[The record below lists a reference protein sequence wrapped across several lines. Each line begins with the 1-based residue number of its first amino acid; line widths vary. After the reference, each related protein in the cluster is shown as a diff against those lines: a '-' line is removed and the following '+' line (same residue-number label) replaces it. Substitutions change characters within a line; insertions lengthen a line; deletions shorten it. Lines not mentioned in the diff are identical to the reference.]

1 MAKRSNF
8 RGTQRTLYT
17 PRTVK
22 YIETSQARK
31 EYQAL
36 RRVALKRAAR
46 LRAAG
51 HDWLNES
58 SVNLPPSSGLD
69 DDEIRQGLLD
79 ASRYL
84 RDPYSLVSVVKDLEI
99 PEGKELIQPR
109 DRATY
114 LRDIA
119 DMGPIINANR
129 RRFGEFMEDIR
140 ARAAGRLYGS
150 DQVRTAYEEAVK
162 NGMRP
167 ETLRKHFSD
176 YLVDAKTSDEL
187 ANLLF
192 NTKSEKR
199 LTISKLQDLI
209 DEAGIK
215 RPNREEQKKPGKRKG
230 GKKRGSKRT

>member
-1 MAKRSNF
+1 MAQKRNNF

-22 YIETSQARK
+22 YLEPNQARK

-36 RRVALKRAAR
+36 RRVANKRAAR
-46 LRAAG
+46 LRSAG
-51 HDWLNES
+51 YDWLNES
-58 SVNLPPSSGLD
+58 AVNLPPSSRLD
-69 DDEIRQGLLD
+69 DDEIRQGILD

-140 ARAAGRLYGS
+140 ARAAGRL
-150 DQVRTAYEEAVK
+150 DAAERLADLVIKTA
-162 NGMRP
+162 G
-167 ETLRKHFSD
+167 L
-176 YLVDAKTSDEL
+176 
-187 ANLLF
+187 
-192 NTKSEKR
+192 
-199 LTISKLQDLI
+199 
-209 DEAGIK
+209 
-215 RPNREEQKKPGKRKG
+215 
-230 GKKRGSKRT
+230 